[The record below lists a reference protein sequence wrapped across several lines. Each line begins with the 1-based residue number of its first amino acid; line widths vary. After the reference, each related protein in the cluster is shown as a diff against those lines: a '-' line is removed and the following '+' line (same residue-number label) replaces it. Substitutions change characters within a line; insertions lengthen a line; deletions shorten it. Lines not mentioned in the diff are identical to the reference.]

1 MPDRFLRSPEVTR
14 RGGKRPA
21 FSARQMEVRLS
32 PTRRVIGGGIVG
44 WLESEVQAWIESRPP
59 ADSNRAA

>member
-14 RGGKRPA
+14 RVG
-21 FSARQMEVRLS
+21 LS
-32 PTRRVIGGGIVG
+32 RTSIWRAEKAGRFPPRRVIGGGIVG